1 MKADVLNTI
10 YSWCCRELGQ
20 GIRFEVYKQFTF
32 LYHRQTHHH
41 DFDTQTPALLTR
53 MNTYV
58 VFFFFTGAED
68 KTTIVSP
75 YSVQHWVIWRLTST
89 LDEAEEPIP
98 RKLESKKL

>member
-1 MKADVLNTI
+1 
-10 YSWCCRELGQ
+10 
-20 GIRFEVYKQFTF
+20 
-32 LYHRQTHHH
+32 
-41 DFDTQTPALLTR
+41 

-58 VFFFFTGAED
+58 VIFFFTGAED

-98 RKLESKKL
+98 GKLESKKL